1 MENKYFKQKYTEI
14 SQTVSEE
21 IKTLDKYFEDYFVS
35 QKNEDKKNQ
44 ILPILN
50 EFLSKKGKRIRSL
63 LIFLTTKAMN
73 KEITGCHYKL
83 ALCDE
88 LIHNATLI
96 HDDII
101 DCSLYR
107 RGFKT
112 LNFDYDSKLA
122 VLAGDYLLCEVL
134 KTLASYND
142 ERIRK
147 LHSSTLS
154 EMIKGELHQYFNRFK
169 ISKIDEYI
177 EKSKNKTA
185 KLFEAGILSSAYL
198 NNCSEEEIQ
207 HLSNFALNF
216 GIAFQIQNDLDN
228 FNNRISNFFLSN
240 CNESICST
248 CPLYFMK
255 SVKQF
260 LLVSI
265 PSYIINGRLKRIMQM
280 KKILIS
286 FPTFVMFCMNGS
298 SVFPRVRLPA
308 ANPFWT
314 EFRLSKNVASFSSPL
329 HSSPRSPLERV
340 LESKPPP
347 K

>member
-1 MENKYFKQKYTEI
+1 MENKHFKQKYTEI

-35 QKNEDKKNQ
+35 KKNEDKKNQ

-147 LHSSTLS
+147 IHSSTLS

-169 ISKIDEYI
+169 ISTINEYI

-207 HLSNFALNF
+207 HLSNFAINF

-228 FNNRISNFFLSN
+228 FNNQEKV
-240 CNESICST
+240 NEDIENGDYSAPVIFCALEKYGENVSS
-248 CPLYFMK
+248 LNN
-255 SVKQF
+255 VKQM
-260 LLVSI
+260 LKQLKNTDAIEKTKSLVKF
-265 PSYIINGRLKRIMQM
+265 YIDSAIEN
-280 KKILIS
+280 IS
-286 FPTFVMFCMNGS
+286 F
-298 SVFPRVRLPA
+298 
-308 ANPFWT
+308 
-314 EFRLSKNVASFSSPL
+314 
-329 HSSPRSPLERV
+329 LEDNLYKRA
-340 LESKPPP
+340 LIDLCNLFKEKQDG
-347 K
+347 

>member
-147 LHSSTLS
+147 IHSSTLS

-169 ISKIDEYI
+169 ISTINEYI

-207 HLSNFALNF
+207 HLSNFAINF

-228 FNNRISNFFLSN
+228 FNNQEKV
-240 CNESICST
+240 NEDIENGDYSAPVIFCALEKYGENVSS
-248 CPLYFMK
+248 LNN
-255 SVKQF
+255 VKQM
-260 LLVSI
+260 LKQLKNTDAIEKTKSLVKF
-265 PSYIINGRLKRIMQM
+265 YIDSAIEN
-280 KKILIS
+280 IS
-286 FPTFVMFCMNGS
+286 F
-298 SVFPRVRLPA
+298 
-308 ANPFWT
+308 
-314 EFRLSKNVASFSSPL
+314 
-329 HSSPRSPLERV
+329 LEDNLYKRA
-340 LESKPPP
+340 LIDLCNLFKEKQDG
-347 K
+347 